1 MGSGEKTAL
10 PILAS
15 RPRSGFRIPLSTLM
29 LGICM
34 LLAALQGVAICF
46 LGGLLMEVDVALGI
60 YALAAGASAGLTGI
74 LLGTLILSEQ
84 R

>member
-10 PILAS
+10 QILTS
-15 RPRSGFRIPLSTLM
+15 RPRSGRIDSLSTLM

-46 LGGLLMEVDVALGI
+46 LGGYLLETEVAPAI
-60 YALAAGASAGLTGI
+60 YALAAGASAGITGI